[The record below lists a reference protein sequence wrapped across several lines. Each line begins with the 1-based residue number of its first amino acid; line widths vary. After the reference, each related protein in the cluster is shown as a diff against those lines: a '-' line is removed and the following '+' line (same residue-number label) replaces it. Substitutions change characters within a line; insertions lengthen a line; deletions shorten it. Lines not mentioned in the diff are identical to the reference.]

1 MFVGAV
7 VRRNEFAKPVPNL
20 QVGVVLFT
28 LYRRDVRLTGD
39 QLSSYM
45 IVLILNKTHPVF
57 ASLVT
62 EQCHFNLREE
72 TGHRNTSLTVV
83 YIDDAFK
90 EYFVL
95 CIDILQLLDTFVPK
109 RLRMVLLI
117 GERVNAGASTLLS
130 YFDKFFQ
137 MDLLIPI

>member
-7 VRRNEFAKPVPNL
+7 VRRDEFPKPVPNL

-39 QLSSYM
+39 QLSSDM

-62 EQCHFNLREE
+62 EQRHFNLREE

-90 EYFVL
+90 ENFVL
-95 CIDILQLLDTFVPK
+95 CIDILQLLDTFVSK
-109 RLRMVLLI
+109 RL
-117 GERVNAGASTLLS
+117 
-130 YFDKFFQ
+130 
-137 MDLLIPI
+137 